1 MKLYGSVDNRLMEN
15 MQSNT
20 PQVGM
25 GATKLLY
32 SDSHAYTIVEVINEK
47 VVIVKR
53 DDVKALHKGM
63 SDSQEWEYTF
73 NPKAQPITLKKHKK
87 GYWYQVGDTTT
98 KFLLGVR
105 QEFYDYTF

>member
-15 MQSNT
+15 MQSDT

-25 GATKLLY
+25 GATQLLY

-53 DDVKALHKGM
+53 DDVKALHTGM
-63 SDSQEWEYTF
+63 SDSQEWGYTF
-73 NPKAQPITLKKHKK
+73 NPKAHLS
-87 GYWYQVGDTTT
+87 
-98 KFLLGVR
+98 
-105 QEFYDYTF
+105 